1 MDRYFRMGAYIYIYI
16 YINRWGADVREEW
29 ESEEEEV
36 WDPIQVRLGRSD
48 IIYIYI
54 VLILSII

>member
-1 MDRYFRMGAYIYIYI
+1 MHIYIYIYI
-16 YINRWGADVREEW
+16 YINRRGADVREEW

>member
-1 MDRYFRMGAYIYIYI
+1 MGAYIYIYI